1 MPLWGFFSRVSITE
15 PFLST
20 SVKRTRT
27 YWIILAKRY
36 HLSNIF
42 FKRVRQSPLNRVKC
56 LTKRLIKWT
65 DTKAVQ
71 KITDSHGGVRMT
83 VCSTDCNDDRETFR
97 QSFFRMDNPASFA
110 CVWLFCHVRSVL
122 QWLGEKWTC
131 RCHCNHN
138 ERCLPN
144 RRACCTGSKIR
155 WVFLKTYSSGNE
167 WLLGRGKSCVP
178 TRVFFYLSPLNW
190 R

>member
-1 MPLWGFFSRVSITE
+1 
-15 PFLST
+15 
-20 SVKRTRT
+20 
-27 YWIILAKRY
+27 
-36 HLSNIF
+36 
-42 FKRVRQSPLNRVKC
+42 
-56 LTKRLIKWT
+56 
-65 DTKAVQ
+65 
-71 KITDSHGGVRMT
+71 MT

-110 CVWLFCHVRSVL
+110 CLWLFCHVRSVL

-167 WLLGRGKSCVP
+167 WLVGREKVVFQPEFSFICLPWIKGNLKTKVDPVKGYEAIKSLLNSRGKCGRWVTSAFVE
-178 TRVFFYLSPLNW
+178 
-190 R
+190 

>member
-1 MPLWGFFSRVSITE
+1 MPLWGFFPS
-15 PFLST
+15 PFHY
-20 SVKRTRT
+20 RTFFINFYKENT
-27 YWIILAKRY
+27 NMLD
-36 HLSNIF
+36 HFGQTLPSFEHF

-110 CVWLFCHVRSVL
+110 CLWLFCHVRSVL